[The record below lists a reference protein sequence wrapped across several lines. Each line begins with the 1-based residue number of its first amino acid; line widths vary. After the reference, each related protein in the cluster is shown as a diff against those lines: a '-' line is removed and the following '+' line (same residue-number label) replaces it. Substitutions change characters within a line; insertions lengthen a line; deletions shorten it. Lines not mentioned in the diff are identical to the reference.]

1 MYKNHILVGLSILG
15 VFLTGG
21 YVLNNKL
28 AREYRDDQ
36 IRPIS
41 YYYMQGINGEK
52 SILLDQSIMR
62 LPTFKPREYVKI
74 EPRTYELMKAEDG
87 SSFK

>member
-1 MYKNHILVGLSILG
+1 MYKNHIIVGLSIFG
-15 VFLTGG
+15 VFLAGG

-36 IRPIS
+36 IHPIS
-41 YYYMQGINGEK
+41 YYYIQGINAEK
-52 SILLDQSIMR
+52 PMRLDQSIMR

-74 EPRTYELMKAEDG
+74 EPRTYQLMKAEDEP
-87 SSFK
+87 SFK